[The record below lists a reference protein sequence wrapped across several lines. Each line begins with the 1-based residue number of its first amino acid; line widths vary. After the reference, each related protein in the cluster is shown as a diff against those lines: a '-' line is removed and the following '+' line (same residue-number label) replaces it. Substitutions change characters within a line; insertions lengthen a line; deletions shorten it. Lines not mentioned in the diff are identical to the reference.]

1 MSTGQDDT
9 RQTMQR
15 VRVGVTGLAI
25 VLLLIALASALFHS
39 ASLRPGDAAAN
50 QVAMNTVAL
59 SNVSAPMSD
68 IAVAPVE
75 AQNQVAAPAT
85 PAAPAAR
92 P

>member
-1 MSTGQDDT
+1 MTTGPDDS

-39 ASLRPGDAAAN
+39 ANLRAPGDAAAN
-50 QVAMNTVAL
+50 QAAMNSVAL
-59 SNVSAPMSD
+59 SNMSAPMSD
-68 IAVAPVE
+68 MAVAPS
-75 AQNQVAAPAT
+75 AT
-85 PAAPAAR
+85 PLANQAAPAAH